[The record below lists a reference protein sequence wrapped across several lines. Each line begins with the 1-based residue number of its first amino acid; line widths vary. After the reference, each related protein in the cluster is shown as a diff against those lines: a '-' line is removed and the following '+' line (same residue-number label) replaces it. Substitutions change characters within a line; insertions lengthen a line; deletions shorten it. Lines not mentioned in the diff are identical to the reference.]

1 MVACWGPMIDL
12 HCHILPGLDDGA
24 ADLSISASHGAGL
37 CRRRRDHGCLH
48 AAHPAGRLSQQ
59 RPWHPPGPPG
69 LQQVLDQQDIPLR
82 LIEGA
87 DVHVAP
93 DLVTG
98 LRDGHIP
105 SLNGSRYVLIEPPH
119 HVMPPRLEDIF
130 FGLLVAGYVPILT
143 HPERLTWIKSHYAT
157 IEHLA
162 RSGVW
167 MQITAGSLTGAF
179 GRQALY
185 WSERMLDEG
194 LVHILATDAHDTVRR
209 PPVLSQGRDIAA
221 KRVGAAE
228 AEHLVATRPRGIVE
242 NEHPSN
248 LPPPRGRGASW
259 GK

>member
-1 MVACWGPMIDL
+1 M
-12 HCHILPGLDDGA
+12 
-24 ADLSISASHGAGL
+24 
-37 CRRRRDHGCLH
+37 
-48 AAHPAGRLSQQ
+48 
-59 RPWHPPGPPG
+59 
-69 LQQVLDQQDIPLR
+69 
-82 LIEGA
+82 IEGA

-98 LRDGHIP
+98 LRDGYIP

-143 HPERLTWIKSHYAT
+143 HPERLTWIKSHYVT
-157 IEHLA
+157 IQHLA
-162 RSGVW
+162 GSGVW
-167 MQITAGSLTGAF
+167 DPVPPAGSLTGGF

-209 PPVLSQGRDIAA
+209 PPLLSQGRDIAA
-221 KRVGAAE
+221 KRVGATE

-248 LPPPRGRGASW
+248 LPRPKGADELGELSMAAYVPKGDW
-259 GK
+259 RT